1 METYVQTER
10 KPAYGWA
17 ALALLATAALCLIP
31 EIRLPAAAGAESE
44 RDLMNA
50 IAAFDTFFLR
60 AALLVPLLCVT
71 PALWARCAH
80 RTHPLSLAVLTF
92 SAFAFGFL
100 FARSALTGLYCAGL
114 IAPAGVLLYGMQRMR
129 LSNFKVVFYS
139 SLALLFGLFL
149 RFCVP
154 TLAENGDAF
163 LPMRETVEAYRVV
176 WNAGT
181 AELAALD
188 VNGLIAPILE
198 TVSSMLLSWKL
209 DADQYLIQ
217 ILYYPSAVAALSN
230 GLLSYAFNRKGGADL
245 VPLKPFSEWTAEP
258 TYFFAAAI
266 FSAASYGMMFLNV
279 PFAPALVRIAYTIWM
294 MPMGLVG
301 LCTLKKWTKRRPW
314 IFALICV
321 GCGLMFS
328 VAVQALPLVGTVGFL
343 TDRMRQR
350 NQGGNR

>member
-100 FARSALTGLYCAGL
+100 FARSALTGLYCA
-114 IAPAGVLLYGMQRMR
+114 
-129 LSNFKVVFYS
+129 
-139 SLALLFGLFL
+139 
-149 RFCVP
+149 
-154 TLAENGDAF
+154 
-163 LPMRETVEAYRVV
+163 
-176 WNAGT
+176 
-181 AELAALD
+181 
-188 VNGLIAPILE
+188 GLIAPILE